1 MTPTLDAAGR
11 QDSVPFRAMRW
22 TIATGLL
29 ALAITFWVV
38 GSATAQPAGGIVFEG
53 THAAGGIVRFT
64 VEPNTSQIVALELD
78 GIAGGGCS
86 WATIDLGNWGGPIQI
101 EANTFRATNDD
112 GDTFV
117 GEFLDHG
124 RVEGTVEVTDA
135 VKGCS
140 STPLAWVANFK
151 QRF

>member
-1 MTPTLDAAGR
+1 MTLLT
-11 QDSVPFRAMRW
+11 VP
-22 TIATGLL
+22 
-29 ALAITFWVV
+29 ALA
-38 GSATAQPAGGIVFEG
+38 QPSGGIVFEG

-101 EANTFRATNDD
+101 EANAFQATNPD
-112 GDTFV
+112 GDTIS
-117 GEFLDHG
+117 GQFLDHG
-124 RVEGTVEVTDA
+124 RVEGTIEVTDA

-140 STPLAWVANFK
+140 STPLAWVANV
-151 QRF
+151 QPRS